1 MRLPT
6 TQRIVLSSLNY
17 LVEQKKVNIYDFV
30 IIQNHLNF
38 QDRFAYIIKY
48 IKTNSMKVITLSE
61 LRKNMK
67 RHFDEVTDSMET
79 IAISRNNKEEEAV
92 IIMSLKE
99 YNSLKE
105 TNYLLS
111 TQTNRYRLNK
121 SIQEMNEGKTIK
133 FDI

>member
-1 MRLPT
+1 
-6 TQRIVLSSLNY
+6 
-17 LVEQKKVNIYDFV
+17 
-30 IIQNHLNF
+30 
-38 QDRFAYIIKY
+38 
-48 IKTNSMKVITLSE
+48 MKVITLSE

-67 RHFDEVTDSMET
+67 KHFDEVTDSMET
-79 IAISRNNKEEEAV
+79 IAIPRSNKEEEAV

-111 TQTNRYRLNK
+111 TQTNRDRLNK
-121 SIQEMNEGKTIK
+121 SIEQMQTGKAVK